1 MKEYYK
7 QRFFWIFNYTSKNFW
22 YCLAKTLCLV
32 VGLPLYAA
40 MFVVEMCLAAVNLL
54 FSWIPVLNV
63 VVMTICKLLMTLVG
77 STFFICIL
85 PDIKKYRES
94 QKETLQYEV
103 VDADVD
109 RTENAESRS
118 VEVIDGAAAGNVAN
132 DDDADGAENE

>member
-32 VGLPLYAA
+32 VGLPIYAV
-40 MFVVEMCLAAVNLL
+40 MFVVEMCLTAVNLL
-54 FSWIPVLNV
+54 FSWIPILNV
-63 VVMTICKLLMTLVG
+63 VVMVICKLLMTLVG

-94 QKETLQYEV
+94 QKETVQYDVADADSETNAPAQSGEV
-103 VDADVD
+103 V
-109 RTENAESRS
+109 ENA
-118 VEVIDGAAAGNVAN
+118 GADNEKTVAE
-132 DDDADGAENE
+132 DSAEN